1 MSVAAHDVEAR
12 IAALKRERPRSR
24 FLRFSLGCFLL
35 LMVASWVRGDFD
47 FADTFSAQRG
57 ENLERFM
64 MTVRPKP
71 LRERTDEGWVAKPWD
86 WDVAADWAGERLT
99 TGVSRAETEGGV
111 EAAIGTLA
119 IAILAVVLAALGSL
133 VFCWFAA
140 RNVATP
146 QPFAPSASPPGPL
159 RRWAWRGVVG
169 STRVVLILLR
179 SMPEYILA
187 YLIMSMLGSPAWP
200 AVLALAIHN
209 TGILGRL
216 NAETIENVQRRP
228 LVALRALGAG
238 RAKIAAVGIWPAIMP
253 RFLLYFFYRWETC
266 VREATVLGILHLA
279 SLGWL
284 IDEAKARGFKYDEM
298 VFFILLGVVLVLVGD
313 VVSAVCRRLVRRAS

>member
-1 MSVAAHDVEAR
+1 MSVAANHTEAR
-12 IAALKRERPRSR
+12 IAELKRSRPRSR
-24 FLRFSLGCFLL
+24 FLRFSLGCFVALL
-35 LMVASWVRGDFD
+35 VASWFVGDFAWRD
-47 FADTFSAQRG
+47 AFSARRA
-57 ENLERFM
+57 ENLDRFLGDM
-64 MTVRPKP
+64 RPWP
-71 LRERTDEGWVAKPWD
+71 LREATPDGMVVKPWD
-86 WDVAADWAGERLT
+86 WAVVADWTEERLEE
-99 TGVSRAETEGGV
+99 GVSGLDTEGGT

-119 IAILAVVLAALGSL
+119 ISVLAIVLAALGSL

-146 QPFAPSASPPGPL
+146 QPFAPSAAPPGPL
-159 RRWAWRGVVG
+159 ARWSW
-169 STRVVLILLR
+169 RVVVAGTRLVLIVLR
-179 SMPEYILA
+179 ALPEYIIA
-187 YLIMSMLGSPAWP
+187 YLLMSMLGSPAWP

-216 NAETIENVQRRP
+216 NAETVENVERKP

-238 RAKIAAVGIWPAIMP
+238 RAKIAVIGIWPAIMP

-284 IDEAKARGFKYDEM
+284 IDEARSSGPKYDEM
-298 VFFILLGVVLVLVGD
+298 VFYILLGSLLVIGGD
-313 VVSAVCRRLVRRAS
+313 LVSAVARRLVRRAS